1 MNRKKAGI
9 AFLLLGAVLILSALL
24 LFLRNTEESRAAG
37 ESAREALEEMQEYI
51 WVIPTQPE
59 SETSGETAQTEP
71 VDPTMTVKTINGH
84 DYIGYLSLPKLEL
97 ELPVMDEWS
106 YPDLQISPCRELG
119 SVKTDDM
126 VVIAHNYP
134 SHFGRLKE
142 LQKGDEVSFTDMDG
156 KVWEYKVSAVET
168 VDPHNVEKVHNSTHD
183 LVLYTCTVG
192 GEFRVTAFCDREK
205 TDETQTEAQP

>member
-97 ELPVMDEWS
+97 ELPVMEQCDAGTLKKAPGRYEGTAYKS
-106 YPDLQISPCRELG
+106 G
-119 SVKTDDM
+119 F
-126 VVIAHNYP
+126 VIAGHNYR
-134 SHFGRLKE
+134 SHFGALSQLKPE
-142 LQKGDEVSFTDMDG
+142 DVVMFTDMDG
-156 KVWEYKVSAVET
+156 NLFEYKVAAQETLSADAVEEMK
-168 VDPHNVEKVHNSTHD
+168 DPAWD
-183 LVLYTCTVG
+183 LTLFTCTFSGRQRLTV
-192 GEFRVTAFCDREK
+192 RCVR
-205 TDETQTEAQP
+205 AQ